1 MSQLSPVSAID
12 EQEALPDKDC
22 VAALAGVEIDELERD
37 ELIRAIKAA
46 HVPFIRPSDE
56 QRLEMYDNNTL
67 RRLVYLS
74 RRMCRNQGY

>member
-1 MSQLSPVSAID
+1 MSQLTPASAID
-12 EQEALPDKDC
+12 ELEALPDKDC
-22 VAALAGVEIDELERD
+22 VAALAGAQIEELERD

-46 HVPFIRPSDE
+46 RVPFIRPSDE
-56 QRLEMYDNNTL
+56 KRLEMYDNDTL